1 MSRGQCA
8 EAKSGMHA
16 TRLDRMRVARWL
28 AVPVAIASTAA
39 LVAAPWLRQELV
51 AAGWLGVAGGLM
63 LVTGSRGWRVELAV
77 LTASVLAIALAFHW
91 TPEVLADAM
100 RSSRLVGFG
109 FAVPIVLWDACRL
122 ALPFWLAGR
131 LATDARA
138 AWLPAGLVA
147 VVA

>member
-1 MSRGQCA
+1 
-8 EAKSGMHA
+8 MHA
-16 TRLDRMRVARWL
+16 TRLDRMRVAHWL
-28 AVPVAIASTAA
+28 AVPVAIASTAV

-63 LVTGSRGWRVELAV
+63 LVTGRRGWRVELAV

-100 RSSRLVGFG
+100 RASRLVGFG

-122 ALPFWLAGR
+122 AAGGLGGCCGRVCHAWRVSLEARLQPACLAADSSVG
-131 LATDARA
+131 
-138 AWLPAGLVA
+138 
-147 VVA
+147 